1 MFTSELSVTYEKK
14 IGDVVYTIKSESL
27 PDTSLDMVDTLVAL
41 IKRDL
46 EQGID
51 PSKKSELSP
60 RLRMDIGNLV

>member
-27 PDTSLDMVDTLVAL
+27 PNTRLDMVDSLVAL
-41 IKRDL
+41 IKREL
-46 EQGID
+46 EQGIE